1 MSAPLTTAGLHALVA
16 RGDVPGL
23 LSQLMLLPPFE
34 REALLQDAGGDAL
47 QTAVANGQPQMLQ
60 ALLRAGVPVDA
71 ADARGLTALQ
81 QAVMKGD
88 AGLADFL
95 LSQGADPAR
104 RVPAGASAEYA
115 DFNCYHLAVF
125 ADVAVLQSLLAAA
138 SHAGLYES
146 VLHERQAVDTL
157 RLALREG
164 QVAHLAVLDA
174 FGVSLNAR
182 GDDNRTPLQFL
193 IEHRKSNVAGMEV
206 LRYLVEHG
214 ADPHRSDSATG
225 ETLLHLAA
233 RTGWGE
239 AFFFMLEQGI
249 SPAAV
254 MADGTTLLHA
264 AARGP
269 REDVFRAVLAMKP
282 DIDARNKQGETPL
295 YAAAHRN
302 RRAHVAA
309 LLDAG
314 ADPTIADRR
323 GRTPDEVCQGPLQQA
338 THALVSQAK
347 RRWIP
352 SKRTG
357 PRGTRG
363 IRPSNRR

>member
-1 MSAPLTTAGLHALVA
+1 MSAPLTGAALCALVA
-16 RGDVPGL
+16 CGDAAL
-23 LSQLMLLPPFE
+23 LSAQLMALPPGE
-34 REALLQDAGGDAL
+34 RAALLQVSGGEAL
-47 QTAVANGQPQMLQ
+47 AAADGRLRVLEV
-60 ALLRAGVPVDA
+60 LLRAGVP
-71 ADARGLTALQ
+71 ADAPDAKDMTALQ
-81 QAVMKGD
+81 RGVMQGDVAAVT
-88 AGLADFL
+88 FL
-95 LSQGADPAR
+95 LTQGADPAR
-104 RVPAGASAEYA
+104 RVPREAAAEYQGL
-115 DFNCYHLAVF
+115 NCFHLAVF
-125 ADVAVLQSLLAAA
+125 ADAAVLQALLVAPD
-138 SHAGLYES
+138 HAGLYDRA
-146 VLHERQAVDTL
+146 VYERLDVDTL

-164 QVAHLAVLDA
+164 QAAHVAVLTE

-182 GDDNRTPLQFL
+182 GADNRTPLQFL
-193 IEHRKSNVAGMEV
+193 IAHRKSNVAGMEA
-206 LRYLVEHG
+206 LRYLVDHG

-233 RTGWGE
+233 SAGWAE

-254 MADGTTLLHA
+254 MTDGTTLLHA

-269 REDVFRAVLAMKP
+269 REDIFQAVMAMKP

-352 SKRTG
+352 SKRGTTRG
-357 PRGTRG
+357 PRG